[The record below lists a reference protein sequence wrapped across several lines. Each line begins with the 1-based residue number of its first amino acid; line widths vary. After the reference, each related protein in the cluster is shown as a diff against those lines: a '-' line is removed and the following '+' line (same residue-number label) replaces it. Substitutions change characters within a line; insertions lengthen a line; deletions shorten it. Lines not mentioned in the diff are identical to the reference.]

1 LEGRVEQRF
10 TVSFLA
16 SKEIKK
22 RMNSDKQSDKNMV
35 LDLFWLSA
43 VSLFLELVIIRWLSS
58 EVRAFSI
65 FKNFPLIASYIGL
78 GFGYMKESS
87 TGKLFRL
94 FPLFLLVF
102 VILLATSNWTGLT
115 DIMMPSTRVGGGLF
129 ANWWDWTHPPAGMI
143 EQPMLYTALSLVALF
158 SIVILVATTMAG
170 LGQKLG
176 SLFDKDAPLK
186 SYLYNLFGSVVG
198 IAAFS
203 LLSFFC
209 TPPPVWLAVGCL
221 AAVYPMRKNKVG
233 IALLAA
239 SVLVAA
245 AVPVK
250 KSLGDMN
257 DATTKAEILWSP
269 YHRVEVAPLKLGD
282 TGQSIGYQVAV
293 NKAFFQQPLN
303 LSDQFLNS
311 QTPEERK
318 KLEDFRF
325 DQYEIP
331 YSFVKAKRV
340 LIMGSGTGNDV
351 ASALKL
357 GAEHVDA
364 VEIDPMMV
372 ELGKRLHPEHPYDSP
387 KVTVYINDARAF
399 LRQNHDKYDLVIT
412 GFLDSHAVAG
422 NSLSVRLDDYVYTVD
437 GMKDAIAHVAPG
449 GLYCIT
455 YCAPVDFLS
464 KRLIANLR
472 EASPEKPLPFKKA
485 NGAIWHLYTPP
496 TSATRAHLAELQP
509 QGFKDYSDVNTDE
522 VRTSTD
528 DWPFLYLSPISFDPI
543 YLTIVALI
551 LLLAWFACGQSIRTN
566 ASASRWKL
574 FFLGS
579 AFMLLELGIIDRLS
593 LVFGTTWIVNSICIF
608 AVLTAIILS
617 NILIMQ
623 KPKIMPSTAMY
634 AGLIGTLAVLYVVP
648 IQTFNSMG
656 MWVGGSIAA
665 LLSAIPV
672 FFAGMIFST
681 AFKDEEQP
689 SIGLAFNMLG
699 SVVGGLTEYAASY
712 TGIRSLLL
720 ISAFFYLCS
729 FAFGKVAESR
739 KKQGF

>member
-1 LEGRVEQRF
+1 MVSHLGYGRER
-10 TVSFLA
+10 
-16 SKEIKK
+16 KY
-22 RMNSDKQSDKNMV
+22 MNSEKQNDKNV
-35 LDLFWLSA
+35 IIDLFWFSA

-87 TGKLFRL
+87 SGKLFKA
-94 FPLFLLVF
+94 FPLCLLVL
-102 VILLATSNWTGLT
+102 VVLLTTSNWTGLT
-115 DIMMPSTRVGGGLF
+115 DIMMPSMRVGGGLF
-129 ANWWDWTHPPAGMI
+129 ANWWDWTHPPKEMV

-158 SIVILVATTMAG
+158 SIIILVATTMAG

-176 SLFDKDAPLK
+176 SLFDKTAPLK
-186 SYLYNLFGSVVG
+186 SYLYNLFGSVLG

-203 LLSFFC
+203 VLSFLC
-209 TPPPVWLAVGCL
+209 TPPPVWLAVGCV
-221 AAVYPMRKNKVG
+221 AAFYPMRKNKIG

-239 SVLVAA
+239 AIVVAVV
-245 AVPVK
+245 VPVK

-257 DATTKAEILWSP
+257 DATSKCEILWSP

-282 TGQSIGYQVAV
+282 TGQSIGYQIAV

-303 LSDQFLNS
+303 LSDQFLQS
-311 QTPEERK
+311 QTPAERK

-437 GMKDAIAHVAPG
+437 GMRDAIAHVAPG

-485 NGAIWHLYTPP
+485 DGAIWHLYTPP
-496 TSATRAHLAELQP
+496 TAATRAVLAALGT
-509 QGFKDYSDVNTDE
+509 QGFKDYSDISTE
-522 VRTSTD
+522 GIRTSTD
-528 DWPFLYLSPISFDPI
+528 DWPFLYLSPISFDPF
-543 YLTIVALI
+543 YLTIMALI

-566 ASASRWKL
+566 STASRWKL
-574 FFLGS
+574 FFLGA

-608 AVLTAIILS
+608 AVLTAIIFS

-623 KPKIMPSTAMY
+623 RPKLLSNAAMY
-634 AGLIGTLAVLYVVP
+634 AGLLGTLTVLYVVP

-672 FFAGMIFST
+672 FFAGMIFSS
-681 AFKDEEQP
+681 AFKDEEAP

-699 SVVGGLTEYAASY
+699 SVVGGLTEYTASY
-712 TGIRSLLL
+712 TGIRSLLI
-720 ISAFFYLCS
+720 ISALFYLCS
-729 FAFGKVAESR
+729 FAFGQMAKGKETKS
-739 KKQGF
+739 

>member
-1 LEGRVEQRF
+1 
-10 TVSFLA
+10 
-16 SKEIKK
+16 
-22 RMNSDKQSDKNMV
+22 MNSAEKSNDKNIV

-87 TGKLFRL
+87 NGKLFKA
-94 FPLFLLVF
+94 FPVCLLVL
-102 VILLATSNWTGLT
+102 VALLATSNWTGLT
-115 DIMMPSTRVGGGLF
+115 DIMMPSMRVGGGLF
-129 ANWWDWTHPPAGMI
+129 SSWWDWTHPPKEMI
-143 EQPMLYTALSLVALF
+143 ETPLLYTAVSMVALF
-158 SIVILVATTMAG
+158 SIIVLVAVTMAG

-203 LLSFFC
+203 LLSFLC
-209 TPPPVWLAVGCL
+209 TAPPIWLGVGCL
-221 AAVYPMRKNKVG
+221 AAAWPMRKNKVG

-239 SVLVAA
+239 CIVVAA
-245 AVPVK
+245 VVPVK
-250 KSLGDMN
+250 KSLGDMS
-257 DATTKAEILWSP
+257 DVTEKSEILWSP
-269 YHRVEVAPLKLGD
+269 YHRVEVAPLKLGT
-282 TGQSIGYQVAV
+282 TGSTIGYQIAV
-293 NKAFFQQPLN
+293 NKAFFQQPIN
-303 LSDQFLNS
+303 LSDEFLKT

-318 KLEDFRF
+318 RLEDFRF

-340 LIMGSGTGNDV
+340 LIMGCGTGNDV

-372 ELGKRLHPEHPYDSP
+372 ELGRKLHPEHPYDSP

-399 LRQNHDKYDLVIT
+399 LRQNPDKYDLVIT

-422 NSLSVRLDDYVYTVD
+422 NSLSVRLDDYVYTVE

-455 YCAPVDFLS
+455 YCSPADFLS

-472 EASPEKPLPFKKA
+472 EASPETPLPFKKA
-485 NGAIWHLYTPP
+485 DGAIWHLYTPP
-496 TSATRAHLAELQP
+496 TAATRARLAELGG
-509 QGFKDYSDVNTDE
+509 QGFKDYSDTNTE
-522 VRTSTD
+522 GIRTSSD
-528 DWPFLYLSPISFDPI
+528 DWPFLYMSPVKFDPI
-543 YLTIVALI
+543 YLTIVMLI
-551 LLLAWFACGQSIRTN
+551 LLLAWFACGQSIRQNST
-566 ASASRWKL
+566 AKRWKL
-574 FFLGS
+574 FFLGA

-623 KPKIMPSTAMY
+623 KPKIMPATMMY
-634 AGLIGTLAVLYVVP
+634 GGLLGTLIILYVVP

-656 MWVGGSIAA
+656 MFVGGSIAA
-665 LLSAIPV
+665 LLSAVPV

-689 SIGLAFNMLG
+689 SVGLAFNMLG
-699 SVVGGLTEYAASY
+699 SVIGGLTEYTASY
-712 TGIRSLLL
+712 TGIKSLLV
-720 ISAFFYLCS
+720 ISAVFYLCS
-729 FAFGKVAESR
+729 FAFGKMAEGKSN
-739 KKQGF
+739 KT